1 VGYQNAHLFNAL
13 SEKNVSRLE
22 EVNNY
27 SRLMTSR
34 FLQLTAGL
42 SEALTG
48 SQRSPAS
55 MRRKAARDY
64 ALLRRIRPFRDAA
77 RENISLRRM
86 LAFLIGGLL
95 IGGIAGKLW
104 ALGARQNDLTELPP
118 PPRVER
124 SCAPVPGK
132 TAIIVVHG
140 QSNAGNYGSTRHTAR
155 EAVDN
160 FDPATGKCFAAA
172 DPLLGTDGI
181 GGSFATRL
189 GDILIQTGRYDRV
202 IIVPIAM
209 GSSTISALNNERA
222 ELITNAL
229 PKLKAA
235 GLTPTHILFQ
245 QGEQDAMLTTSAE
258 QYVSQLHQLVTRFRT
273 AGFDAPFYLSRSTKC
288 DAGEPTNTEAVRAG
302 QLSAINDA
310 LNIRQGPDTDT
321 IGNDGRNPSDGCHMN
336 EIGTLANAALWAAF
350 IK

>member
-1 VGYQNAHLFNAL
+1 
-13 SEKNVSRLE
+13 
-22 EVNNY
+22 
-27 SRLMTSR
+27 
-34 FLQLTAGL
+34 
-42 SEALTG
+42 
-48 SQRSPAS
+48 
-55 MRRKAARDY
+55 
-64 ALLRRIRPFRDAA
+64 
-77 RENISLRRM
+77 M
-86 LAFLIGGLL
+86 LVFLIGGLL
-95 IGGIAGKLW
+95 IGGIATNLL
-104 ALGARQNDLTELPP
+104 ALGTRQNDVAVLPP

-124 SCAPVPGK
+124 SCAPAPGK

-172 DPLLGTDGI
+172 DPLLGADGM

-189 GDILIQTGRYDRV
+189 GDILIEAGRYDRV

-209 GSSTISALNNERA
+209 GSSTISSLNSERA
-222 ELITNAL
+222 ALITNAL

-245 QGEQDAMLTTSAE
+245 QGEQDAALTTSAE
-258 QYVSQLHQLVTRFRT
+258 QYVLQLHQLVTRFRV

-288 DAGEPTNTEAVRAG
+288 DAAWPKNIEAVRAG
-302 QLSAINDA
+302 QLSAISDA